1 MSKERE
7 TSEAREMLER
17 RVEESRR
24 RMRRSFAKPKP
35 DSWMKKKSDARN
47 PGKKKP

>member
-7 TSEAREMLER
+7 TRVPREMLER

-24 RMRRSFAKPKP
+24 RMRRSFAKPNP
-35 DSWMKKKSDARN
+35 DNWMKKKSDARR
-47 PGKKKP
+47 KKKP

>member
-7 TSEAREMLER
+7 TPREMLER

-35 DSWMKKKSDARN
+35 DSWMKKKSDAR
-47 PGKKKP
+47 KKKP

>member
-1 MSKERE
+1 MSKKKE

-24 RMRRSFAKPKP
+24 RMRRSFAKPNSS
-35 DSWMKKKSDARN
+35 DSWMKKKSDAR
-47 PGKKKP
+47 KKKP